1 MDYRH
6 LNAITVKNKYPLPI
20 IDELMDELA
29 GACWFSK
36 LDLRSGYHQIRMAV
50 GEEAKTAFKTHNGH
64 FEFKVLPFGLTSAPA
79 TFQGV
84 MNTVLADQL
93 RQNVLVFVDDILVY
107 SRTLEEHKNHLRQVF
122 ETLSKH
128 QLRVKLSKCSFV
140 QTQLSYLGHII
151 SADGVSTDPEKIQ
164 VVRQW
169 PVPVSVKDVRSF
181 LGLAGYYCKFV
192 RHFGIISKPLTELLR
207 KGQPFI
213 WTQHHQEA
221 FDTLKQSLISAP
233 VLVMP
238 DFQKMFVVE
247 TDASD
252 RDIGAVLMQDQHP
265 VAFLSKAL
273 GPRTQVLSTY
283 EKESLAIILA
293 VDHWRP
299 YLQHD

>member
-1 MDYRH
+1 
-6 LNAITVKNKYPLPI
+6 
-20 IDELMDELA
+20 
-29 GACWFSK
+29 
-36 LDLRSGYHQIRMAV
+36 
-50 GEEAKTAFKTHNGH
+50 
-64 FEFKVLPFGLTSAPA
+64 
-79 TFQGV
+79 

-128 QLRVKLSKCSFV
+128 QLRVKLSKCSFA

-151 SADGVSTDPEKIQ
+151 SVDGVSTDPEKIQ

-181 LGLAGYYCKFV
+181 LGLAGYYRKFV

-221 FDTLKQSLISAP
+221 FDTLKQSDISTGVGHARFP
-233 VLVMP
+233 ENVCGG
-238 DFQKMFVVE
+238 D
-247 TDASD
+247 
-252 RDIGAVLMQDQHP
+252 
-265 VAFLSKAL
+265 
-273 GPRTQVLSTY
+273 
-283 EKESLAIILA
+283 
-293 VDHWRP
+293 
-299 YLQHD
+299 